1 MAKRKTTRKKANK
14 KIVRRNDL
22 PPPPLSGD
30 IDADIDVESEDEI
43 AAMKTATGIKDK
55 GGNMTG
61 ITQAK
66 NRSKDGA
73 KKSAKRPSLFVKKDS
88 KIRVEADVLYSD
100 DDGIPLLF
108 VLSIPGLEKKKL
120 SFLQRVTYWAEFSHP
135 RYDDVLSYRESCL
148 RYISDAEQFL
158 VDPVQMRINFIR
170 FHLKDWN
177 LEDENGNIIKL
188 DHEGGRLSEE
198 SMDLVGS
205 AQTTLMD
212 IFLTEFERQAALT

>member
-1 MAKRKTTRKKANK
+1 MAKRKTTRKKTK
-14 KIVRRNDL
+14 KKTVRKNDL
-22 PPPPLSGD
+22 PPPPVEDDEFEGD
-30 IDADIDVESEDEI
+30 PEDELT
-43 AAMKTATGIKDK
+43 AMKVATGIKDK

-66 NRSKDGA
+66 KRAQDGV
-73 KKSAKRPSLFVKKDS
+73 KKEVKRPSLFVKKDA

-108 VLSIPGLEKKKL
+108 VLSIPGIEKKEL
-120 SFLQRVTYWAEFSHP
+120 SYLQRVTYWAEFSHP
-135 RYDDVLSYRESCL
+135 RYDDVLSYREACL
-148 RYISDAEQFL
+148 KYITDAEQFL

-170 FHLKDWN
+170 SHLKDWN
-177 LEDENGNIIKL
+177 LEDEKGNIIKL
-188 DHEGGRLSEE
+188 KHEGEMLTQE

-205 AQTTLMD
+205 AHTTLMD